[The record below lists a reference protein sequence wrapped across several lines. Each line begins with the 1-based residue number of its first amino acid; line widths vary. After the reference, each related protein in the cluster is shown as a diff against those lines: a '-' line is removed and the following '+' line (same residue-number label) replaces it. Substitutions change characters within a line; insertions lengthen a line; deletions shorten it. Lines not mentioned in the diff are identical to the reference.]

1 MAGEGR
7 ALFAFD
13 PGCGWGGRYNDPVLP
28 REQNQEVFPLAACLR
43 LAENSRL
50 GFRTVASTSR
60 WGTSFS
66 ISSST
71 LGFRASLYD
80 GRIGSRTTGKERD
93 TESGN
98 DYFGARYYASSM
110 GRWLSPDPLYLEL
123 HRLTDPQ
130 QLNLYSYVRN
140 NPLSLT
146 DPDGHDIA
154 VKCED
159 KANCTTATNQVNER
173 KDGQFKVEIGK
184 DGKWHPVGNVDAS
197 KLSGA
202 EKAFYG
208 ALTDTNTHATLTAV
222 SGDGGVFFGLSTGK
236 GSNTVDVA
244 DTAQLASA
252 GLSPGSAVAHEAME
266 AYATAGGASL
276 SDAHNNDPFPGF
288 TLLGAGGIPQ
298 VNNGNLTGYQYN
310 LRYNGPGGGNYQVN
324 TTLKTPIPV
333 ASFTNPQTRPAAV
346 QQRNTSEMVTGVTPK

>member
-1 MAGEGR
+1 LKG
-7 ALFAFD
+7 LHFPITD
-13 PGCGWGGRYNDPVLP
+13 PLGTKRVQANVSGLIDETCTSLPFGNDLNNPLIASCVQP
-28 REQNQEVFPLAACLR
+28 ASPPPTADDDTEQHF
-43 LAENSRL
+43 
-50 GFRTVASTSR
+50 
-60 WGTSFS
+60 
-66 ISSST
+66 
-71 LGFRASLYD
+71 
-80 GRIGSRTTGKERD
+80 TGKERD

-154 VKCED
+154 VKCAD
-159 KANCTTATNQVNER
+159 KANCTTATDQVNGR

-346 QQRNTSEMVTGVTPK
+346 QQRNTTEAVTGVTPK